1 MEISGTENIAA
12 PREAVWRFVTDPESV
27 AGCTPGVESVRILE
41 PGKRFEVVGGV
52 KLGTVGLKSKTVIE
66 FVELVEPERAR
77 MTMRGRGSNA
87 VIDGSSELRLRDEG
101 AGTALDWKGT
111 VRVGGPLA
119 ALASR
124 LLKPV
129 TERVLRAFFAAMK
142 SKIEEESSGASA

>member
-1 MEISGTENIAA
+1 MEFNGTENIAA
-12 PREAVWRFVTDPESV
+12 PRETVWRFATDPESV

-52 KLGTVGLKSKTVIE
+52 KLGAVGLKAKTVME

-77 MTMRGRGSNA
+77 MTMRGRGANA
-87 VIDGSSELRLRDEG
+87 VIDGSSEFSLRDDG

-119 ALASR
+119 VLASR
-124 LLKPV
+124 MLKPV

-142 SKIEEESSGASA
+142 AKIEAASGGSA